1 MKWSKLRDFG
11 TTDRR
16 KCEEMRE
23 SFVFYESFYLAISEL
38 SAAQQS
44 KTFQAICRYAL
55 YEELPELKGASAAV
69 FRLVK
74 PQIDANNRRYE
85 NGKKGAEHGV
95 KGGRPKNP
103 KETPSKP
110 LKNPKETP
118 NVTVHVPVNVTDT
131 VPVNGNGN
139 VTVSVNETTTANALG
154 SSSSGGG
161 KFDDEFNIWKMLGGE
176 GIDAVYETYPNTGG
190 LLLDKVYEDIK
201 EKKKK
206 VNSPLAFVMGYA
218 KKVGWSDEA

>member
-1 MKWSKLRDFG
+1 
-11 TTDRR
+11 
-16 KCEEMRE
+16 MRE

-44 KTFQAICRYAL
+44 KIFQAICRYAL
-55 YEELPELKGASAAV
+55 YEEEPELKGSSAAV

-103 KETPSKP
+103 KETPNKP
-110 LKNPKETP
+110 LNNPNVTP
-118 NVTVHVPVNVTDT
+118 NVNVNVPVNVTDT

-139 VTVSVNETTTANALG
+139 VNASVNETTTANALG

-161 KFDDEFNIWKMLGGE
+161 FDEEFNIWKMLGGE
-176 GIDAVYETYPNTGG
+176 GIDAVYDTYPNTGG
-190 LLLDKVYEDIK
+190 LLLDKVYEEIK
-201 EKKKK
+201 TKKKK
-206 VNSPLAFVMGYA
+206 VSSPLAFVMGYA
-218 KKVGWSDEA
+218 KKVGWSDEAQV